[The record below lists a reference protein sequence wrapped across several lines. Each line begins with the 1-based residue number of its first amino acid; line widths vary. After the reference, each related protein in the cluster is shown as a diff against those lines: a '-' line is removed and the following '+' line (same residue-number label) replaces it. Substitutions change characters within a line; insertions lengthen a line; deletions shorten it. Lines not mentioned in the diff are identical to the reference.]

1 MKSDSKNV
9 RIRRQADQE
18 VIADQGRVADTFWR
32 RFKGLMGVRQFPAGH
47 GLLIV
52 PAKGIH
58 THFMS
63 MPIDVLYLDREGTI
77 VDMDM
82 GMRPWRIGRVRRQAH
97 QVLELPAGT
106 IASRGLQVGD
116 RLEIDCLPTGTRPSA
131 RGAGWCGPGPAAGG
145 TVAGSR
151 G

>member
-1 MKSDSKNV
+1 MRAGSKNV
-9 RIRRQADQE
+9 RIRRQSDRE

-32 RFKGLMGVRQFPAGH
+32 RFKGLMGVRQFPTGH

-63 MPIDVLYLDREGTI
+63 IPIDVLYLDREGTI
-77 VDMDM
+77 VDMDVE
-82 GMRPWRIGRVRRQAH
+82 MRPWRIGRVRRQAH

-106 IASRGLQVGD
+106 IASRGLQVGE
-116 RLEIDCLPTGTRPSA
+116 RLEIDCLPTETRPSA
-131 RGAGWCGPGPAAGG
+131 RGVECCGPGPAAGG
-145 TVAGSR
+145 KAAGSR